1 MMDLFG
7 RKGKK
12 ERLFGNSVEPNCVY
26 CVHNSAPEGEPLL
39 CAIRQNP
46 GEKAACR
53 QFDYDPLKR
62 SPQNLPP
69 LPKFDPEDFSL

>member
-1 MMDLFG
+1 MIILFG
-7 RKGKK
+7 HKAKK
-12 ERLFGNSVEPNCVY
+12 EKLFGNSVEPNCEY
-26 CVHNSAPEGEPLL
+26 CTHNSAAEGEVPL

-53 QFDYDPLKR
+53 QFNYDPLKR
-62 SPQNLPP
+62 SPKNLPP

>member
-1 MMDLFG
+1 MIDLFG
-7 RKGKK
+7 HRSKK
-12 ERLFGNSVEPNCVY
+12 EKLFGNSVKPNCQY
-26 CVHNSAPEGEPLL
+26 CTHNSAGEGEPVL

-46 GEKAACR
+46 GEEAACR

-69 LPKFDPEDFSL
+69 LPKFDPEEFSL